1 MSKYC
6 NDSNKL
12 VIGKMKFEIGGVAV
26 EEFVGL
32 KEMMYSFLVDDSSQP
47 KKAKSVKK
55 NFVRAY
61 YEKRHF

>member
-1 MSKYC
+1 MSKYY

-12 VIGKMKFEIGGVAV
+12 VIGKMKFEMGGVAV
-26 EEFVGL
+26 EEFIGL

-55 NFVRAY
+55 NFVQGY